1 MEQQRAYAF
10 DERAKAMT
18 KLSVARSEKRALEV
32 QRVQSEAVAAELRD
46 ANVQAVAR
54 AEAALARVDE
64 SNASRDTA
72 EEARR
77 VALEQLM
84 TARESLAA
92 TREAKDVLTRQLED
106 NRVTISRLQEHG
118 VRMDEQRK
126 EWSIERAALLE
137 ARHAAEEATR
147 EVERVAHVDERRLS
161 EQVVALQSQQ
171 SRSEESCSRAE
182 ERLAASEA
190 ERRELETKLEAER
203 RELETKLEA
212 EREQL
217 AAMCTQ
223 ATSAAQARAEVHE
236 RLVQALA
243 EQKQQAE
250 ALALLRDV
258 CAFYG
263 HSTSKCV
270 THHAVASASSADR
283 ASSNLPETLTADG
296 AIHA

>member
-203 RELETKLEA
+203 
-212 EREQL
+212 EQL